1 MADNTMHTLNTRIK
15 LKYDSYENW
24 LTNDPVLL
32 SGELAIATI
41 ESTESNLA
49 GTKFQN
55 LPNVVIKVGNGTAK
69 YSELKF
75 VSGLAADVYDWAKR
89 SVNDFHDDVREWMH
103 GDTAHVEWLK
113 GFIAD
118 EIEDTDT
125 RYTIMTEETAPYVI
139 KLMATD
145 PQKSD
150 LTYDTLVA
158 SIDLSTL
165 DDRLKTVEAALGE
178 GGSVSKQIS
187 DAVAAIALAKQ
198 TAGAGKVFDT
208 IEQING
214 IVTVTTRDLGIA
226 DVSGLQEAL
235 DACQE
240 DLPIDGT
247 PSEDNKVATQETVTN
262 AINALNNN
270 DAAVAK
276 EFVTAVKETNGV
288 VEVSRRALEAADIP
302 VIEQAQVNGLGDAL
316 KAKQDVLTI
325 ADEYN
330 AESNPVATV
339 ATVTKA
345 VANLEGAMHFRGK
358 VEGDTLDA
366 AIAAS
371 DITDWAAG
379 DVVLW
384 GDYEY
389 VFDGNAWIELGNTN
403 LYQLKADAEAEH
415 NALQDAIDELGEGK
429 QDNIVF
435 DETYDAETNKA
446 ATVKSITDRITTNN
460 ESLAYAGGDAAE
472 HKFVSKVTQEA
483 GVVKAEYAQP
493 AVADIAG
500 LDAEIA
506 RIDKAIED
514 MDAAKQ
520 DNLPI
525 DGTASEENKVAT
537 ISSVNN
543 AINALNKADAAVT
556 GQFVTAVAEE
566 NGIISVTRG
575 DVTTDMIKQGELV
588 LVFDCGTSQI

>member
-75 VSGLAADVYDWAKR
+75 VSGLAADVYEWAKAATKP
-89 SVNDFHDDVREWMH
+89 VY
-103 GDTAHVEWLK
+103 TATEIDGLDAY
-113 GFIAD
+113 IAG
-118 EIEDTDT
+118 EIQDTDT

-145 PQKSD
+145 PDKSD
-150 LTYDTLVA
+150 TTYDTLVA

-165 DDRLKTVEAALGE
+165 DTRLKTLEAAIGE
-178 GGSVSKQIS
+178 GGSVAKQIS
-187 DAVAAIALAKQ
+187 DAVAAIALAEQ
-198 TAGAGKVFDT
+198 TAGTGKVFNT
-208 IEQING
+208 IKQENG
-214 IVTVTTRDLGIA
+214 IVSVTTRDLGIA
-226 DVSGLQEAL
+226 DVAGLQDAL
-235 DACQE
+235 DAKQAN
-240 DLPIDGT
+240 LPIDGT
-247 PSEDNKVATQETVTN
+247 PSDENKVATQSTITG
-262 AINALNNN
+262 AINALNYT

-276 EFVTAVKETNGV
+276 EFVTSVKETNGV
-288 VEVSRRALEAADIP
+288 IEVARRALEAADIP

-339 ATVTKA
+339 KTVTNA

-358 VEGDTLDA
+358 VEGASLEA
-366 AIAAS
+366 AITAS
-371 DITDWAAG
+371 AIEDWAAG

-384 GDYEY
+384 GEYEY
-389 VFDGNAWIELGNTN
+389 VFDGANWIELGNTN
-403 LYQLKADAEAEH
+403 LYQLKADAESQHE
-415 NALQDAIDELGEGK
+415 ALQKAINDGLAEK
-429 QDNIVF
+429 QDTVPFEN
-435 DETYDAETNKA
+435 TPSDADKV
-446 ATVKSITDRITTNN
+446 ATVKSITDRITANN
-460 ESLAYAGGDAAE
+460 ESLAYAGGDAAAN
-472 HKFVSKVTQEA
+472 KFVTKVTQEA

-500 LDAEIA
+500 LDTEIA

-520 DNLPI
+520 DVLPI
-525 DGTASEENKVAT
+525 DGTASEDNKVAT
-537 ISSVNN
+537 ISSVSN
-543 AINALNKADAAVT
+543 AIDALNAADEAVA
-556 GQFVTAVAEE
+556 GQFVTSVVEE
-566 NGIISVTRG
+566 AGIVKVSRG

>member
-75 VSGLAADVYDWAKR
+75 VSGLAADVYEWAKAATKP
-89 SVNDFHDDVREWMH
+89 VY
-103 GDTAHVEWLK
+103 TATEIDGLDAY
-113 GFIAD
+113 IAG
-118 EIEDTDT
+118 EIQDTDT

-145 PQKSD
+145 PDKSD
-150 LTYDTLVA
+150 TTYDTLVA

-165 DDRLKTVEAALGE
+165 DTRLKTLEAAIGE
-178 GGSVSKQIS
+178 GGSVAKQIS
-187 DAVAAIALAKQ
+187 DAVAAIALAEQ
-198 TAGAGKVFDT
+198 TAGTGKVFNT
-208 IEQING
+208 IKQENG
-214 IVTVTTRDLGIA
+214 IVSVTTRDLGIA
-226 DVSGLQEAL
+226 DVAGLQDAL
-235 DACQE
+235 DAKQAN
-240 DLPIDGT
+240 LPIDGT
-247 PSEDNKVATQETVTN
+247 PSDENKVATQSTITG
-262 AINALNNN
+262 AINALNYT

-276 EFVTAVKETNGV
+276 EFVTSVKETNGV
-288 VEVSRRALEAADIP
+288 IEVARRALEAADIP
-302 VIEQAQVNGLGDAL
+302 VIEQTQVNGLGDAL
-316 KAKQDVLTI
+316 NAKQDVLTI

-339 ATVTKA
+339 KTVTDA

-358 VEGDTLDA
+358 VEGASLEA
-366 AIAAS
+366 AITAS
-371 DITDWAAG
+371 TIKDWAAG

-384 GDYEY
+384 GEYEY
-389 VFDGNAWIELGNTN
+389 VFDGADWIELGNTN
-403 LYQLKADAEAEH
+403 LYQLKADADSQHE
-415 NALQDAIDELGEGK
+415 ALQKAINDGLAEK
-429 QDNIVF
+429 QDTVPFEN
-435 DETYDAETNKA
+435 TPSDADKV
-446 ATVKSITDRITTNN
+446 ATVKSITDRITANN
-460 ESLAYAGGDAAE
+460 ESLAYAGGDAAAN
-472 HKFVSKVTQEA
+472 KFVTKVTQEA

-500 LDAEIA
+500 LDTEIA

-520 DNLPI
+520 DVLPI

-543 AINALNKADAAVT
+543 AINALNKADTAVA
-556 GQFVTAVAEE
+556 GQFVTAVSEE
-566 NGIISVTRG
+566 NGIISVSRG
-575 DVTTDMIKQGELV
+575 DITTDMIKQGELV